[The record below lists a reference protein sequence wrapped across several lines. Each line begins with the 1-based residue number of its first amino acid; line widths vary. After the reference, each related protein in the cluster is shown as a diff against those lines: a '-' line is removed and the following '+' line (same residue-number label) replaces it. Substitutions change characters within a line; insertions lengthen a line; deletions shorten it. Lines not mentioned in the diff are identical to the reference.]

1 MNPRRIT
8 VALALTVTTLVG
20 GALSPNACAGLS
32 LGQTR
37 VVYLQSS
44 ASQSVSLQNSGSE
57 VYLVQAAV
65 TDWESNTPSTA
76 FSILPP
82 LFRLEG
88 NSTNALR
95 VMRVGGDLPQD
106 RESVFHFRVNAIPA
120 GTAPRAE
127 KEAGASVS
135 VSLGMGIKLF
145 YRPDDLPIKPTQAY
159 GLVTFHRQGNTV
171 LVKNPTP
178 YYLTFAALS
187 LGGVVVDLQKVPMMV
202 APFSQLTYPA
212 GGSGNR
218 AEWACI
224 TDYGGNSETQHA
236 TIQ

>member
-1 MNPRRIT
+1 MNLKRIT
-8 VALALTVTTLVG
+8 TTLAMTAVTLI
-20 GALSPNACAGLS
+20 ACTFSLNVCAGIS

-37 VVYLQSS
+37 VVYPQSS
-44 ASQSVSLQNSGSE
+44 ASQSISLQNSGSE

-65 TDWESNTPSTA
+65 TDWESNAPSSVFTV
-76 FSILPP
+76 LPP

-88 NSTNALR
+88 KSTNALR
-95 VMRVGGDLPQD
+95 VMRTGGDLPQD

-120 GTAPRAE
+120 SAAPKAE

-145 YRPDDLPIKPTQAY
+145 YRPDALPIKPTQAY
-159 GLVTFHRQGNTV
+159 GLVTFTRQGNVV

-187 LGGVVVDLQKVPMMV
+187 LGGVAVDLQKVPMML
-202 APFSQLTYPA
+202 APFSQQTYPV

-218 AEWACI
+218 AEWAFI

-236 TIQ
+236 TIH